1 MFLIFLPDVAQLID
15 LADMTPKS
23 LLLPLFLATAAT
35 ALPAM
40 ACPGAEALETGVVF
54 ETRDGMT
61 ETHRRFAPEQIL
73 IQTEFPDGSG
83 SVLETRHG
91 LYLASSTP
99 IEDGVVRVGQKDV
112 FASYADLEEWDEP
125 RPDAEWRNDSSGGGT
140 ATSGPMTTIELGACA
155 YPAFEIDQTFN
166 DNPTYTERYHYL
178 PEMGVGLLV
187 ASTLDGDVE
196 TYTYTGVR
204 AAE

>member
-1 MFLIFLPDVAQLID
+1 
-15 LADMTPKS
+15 MTPKS
-23 LLLPLFLATAAT
+23 ILLSLVLASAS

-40 ACPGAEALETGVVF
+40 GCPDAEALDSGVVF

-99 IEDGVVRVGQKDV
+99 IEDGVVKVGEKDV
-112 FASYADLEEWDEP
+112 FASYADLEKWDEP
-125 RPDAEWRNDSSGGGT
+125 RPDAEWSNDSTGGGT
-140 ATSGPMTTIELGACA
+140 AKSGPLKTIELGPCT
-155 YPAFEIDQTFN
+155 YPAFEIDLTFN
-166 DNPTYTERYHYL
+166 DDPTYTERYHYL
-178 PEMGVGLLV
+178 PELGVGLLV
-187 ASTLDGDVE
+187 ASTSDGEEE